1 MELTKTLRYQFLR
14 HGAAVILTLLFS
26 NAIASTDSGL
36 TVDPYQKVEHIT
48 ADLLKI
54 ISSHQQGYPQN
65 QQQYFGALSTLLDR
79 AVDFKFIA
87 RSVMGSYSRAA
98 TSDQRTLFMQKFRRG
113 LVETYGRG
121 LISYGNEQIVLVGR
135 QPLAADQKRL
145 TVKQEIRSGDDV
157 FPLQYS
163 MARKKTGEWMI
174 INVTIN
180 GINLGKTFRSQ
191 FAQSAQRAAGDLDTV
206 IEGWSSQTN

>member
-1 MELTKTLRYQFLR
+1 MELTKTLRHQPLR
-14 HGAAVILTLLFS
+14 YCAAVLLSLLFS
-26 NAIASTDSGL
+26 SGIARADDPL
-36 TVDPYQKVEHIT
+36 AVDPYQKVEHIT

-54 ISSHQQGYPQN
+54 ISSHQPGYPDN
-65 QQQYFGALSTLLDR
+65 QQAYFNALSTLLGS

-87 RSVMGSYSRAA
+87 RSVMGSHSRAA
-98 TSDQRTLFMQKFRRG
+98 TPEQRALFMEKFRRG

-121 LISYGNEQIVLVGR
+121 LINYGNEQIVLVGR
-135 QPLAADQKRL
+135 QPLTADQKRL

-191 FAQSAQRAAGDLDTV
+191 FAQSAQRAAGDIDAV
-206 IEGWSSQTN
+206 IDGWSSQAN

>member
-1 MELTKTLRYQFLR
+1 MELTKTLRHQSLR
-14 HGAAVILTLLFS
+14 YCAAAILSLLFS
-26 NAIASTDSGL
+26 SAIANANNALAG
-36 TVDPYQKVEHIT
+36 DPYQKVEHIT
-48 ADLLKI
+48 ADLLNI
-54 ISSHQQGYPQN
+54 IGSHQQGYPDN
-65 QQQYFGALSTLLDR
+65 QQQYFSALSTLLDS

-98 TSDQRTLFMQKFRRG
+98 TPDQRALFMQKFRQG

-121 LISYGNEQIVLVGR
+121 LISYGNEKIVLVGR
-135 QPLAADQKRL
+135 QPLKPDQKRL

-174 INVTIN
+174 INVTLN

-191 FAQSAQRAAGDLDTV
+191 FAQSAQRAAGDLDVV
-206 IEGWSSQTN
+206 IDGWSSQAN